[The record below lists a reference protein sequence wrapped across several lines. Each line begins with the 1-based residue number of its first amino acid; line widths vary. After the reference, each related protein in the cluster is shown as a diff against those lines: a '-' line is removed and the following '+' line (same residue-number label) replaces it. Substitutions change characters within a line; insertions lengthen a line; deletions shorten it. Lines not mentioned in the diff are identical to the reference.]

1 MAGGATARV
10 RSTNDHLTADGWGWR
25 ASAMGQPLLGLL
37 RSPFTTS
44 VDLGACG
51 ERVNE
56 DPTWPWIESVPGSI
70 PDKPV
75 FVDGEGPSAA
85 RAQVWPS
92 AYQVLVAHE
101 FFERLSD

>member
-1 MAGGATARV
+1 
-10 RSTNDHLTADGWGWR
+10 
-25 ASAMGQPLLGLL
+25 
-37 RSPFTTS
+37 

-75 FVDGEGPSAA
+75 LVDGEGPSAA

>member
-1 MAGGATARV
+1 MGGSGATARV
-10 RSTNDHLTADGWGWR
+10 RSTNDHLTADGWGGEPRLW
-25 ASAMGQPLLGLL
+25 ATALGATPI
-37 RSPFTTS
+37 PFTTS

-75 FVDGEGPSAA
+75 LVDGEGPSAA